1 MPAESKLTDPSSW
14 GLSDFFSTY
23 RKRAKNIQLNLSLV
37 KDRWR
42 KCLVEKVGIFCVGI
56 AILFCGCFACIYHW
70 RSCFYMNVR
79 ELKAESKEISS
90 VTLEEFSRKS
100 SFDR

>member
-23 RKRAKNIQLNLSLV
+23 LKRAKNIQLNLSLV

-42 KCLVEKVGIFCVGI
+42 KCLVEKVGIFLVG
-56 AILFCGCFACIYHW
+56 YKQ
-70 RSCFYMNVR
+70 FYFVDVSHLYIIG
-79 ELKAESKEISS
+79 EVAF
-90 VTLEEFSRKS
+90 T
-100 SFDR
+100 